1 MSHFYMYLL
10 FHNVR
15 MCFLM
20 KLVQYITGN
29 QIKTFLAECKIKI
42 PINDAFSIIC
52 CKKRKVYGEN
62 MT

>member
-1 MSHFYMYLL
+1 
-10 FHNVR
+10 
-15 MCFLM
+15 M